1 MKILF
6 GFLGGVLT
14 VVLIYIPGFEV
25 FTFLFGAS
33 VLFPSFAASTVY
45 YWQRSK
51 TGMRISH
58 WSFGIGSISGGSGAV
73 ISNFMM
79 SMETHTF
86 DNVLN
91 RLFNDVFRDANLPL
105 TYALTVAS
113 FILLGEIG
121 SSLAWQV
128 RKRTITPGDG
138 GS

>member
-1 MKILF
+1 
-6 GFLGGVLT
+6 
-14 VVLIYIPGFEV
+14 
-25 FTFLFGAS
+25 
-33 VLFPSFAASTVY
+33 
-45 YWQRSK
+45 
-51 TGMRISH
+51 MRISH

-105 TYALTVAS
+105 TYALTVVS